1 MGLQL
6 RAIAPIYSGIT
17 FSSQGDASRKAH
29 SYALRT
35 LMISNVLYALM
46 VAFFYIWLG
55 FLFSGGPN
63 PRAVDMCIL
72 HRTRDECTGASLPI
86 QQQIW
91 ADQREGG
98 WQCRWDPNVDYYRYP
113 CTKFNCDAG
122 GHLLRNKYSI
132 IFEFLGF
139 LYWAVATAG
148 MTQAID
154 IMDDVPV
161 NVQSRGLTTKRW
173 GRAGMV

>member
-1 MGLQL
+1 MSNPHGMGISIGIGLTFIGLQL

-86 QQQIW
+86 QQQVRHTSLTLPRISVMP
-91 ADQREGG
+91 RE
-98 WQCRWDPNVDYYRYP
+98 R
-113 CTKFNCDAG
+113 
-122 GHLLRNKYSI
+122 SS
-132 IFEFLGF
+132 
-139 LYWAVATAG
+139 AT
-148 MTQAID
+148 
-154 IMDDVPV
+154 
-161 NVQSRGLTTKRW
+161 W
-173 GRAGMV
+173 